1 MIVRYDKLEDLIKNS
16 KEETYHLK
24 ISETLHLD
32 YTDIPLMS
40 PIIKHVMDV
49 GSLKPAISLPLINKL
64 VHGFLEKH
72 LMERGGKALDRALDH
87 ALLTQL

>member
-1 MIVRYDKLEDLIKNS
+1 
-16 KEETYHLK
+16 
-24 ISETLHLD
+24 
-32 YTDIPLMS
+32 MS

-72 LMERGGKALDRALDH
+72 LMGRGSKSLDH
-87 ALLTQL
+87 ALGHALLTEL